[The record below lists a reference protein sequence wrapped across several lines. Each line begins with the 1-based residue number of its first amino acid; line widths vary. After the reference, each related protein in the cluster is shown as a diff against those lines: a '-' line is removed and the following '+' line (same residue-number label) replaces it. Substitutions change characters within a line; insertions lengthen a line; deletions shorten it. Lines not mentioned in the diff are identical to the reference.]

1 MTIGAIHLLLHMN
14 VQLPE
19 FYKDDIQLKW
29 GYVDKIMH
37 NSQWYVQIEITNLK
51 GNILI
56 NCFTTN

>member
-37 NSQWYVQIEITNLK
+37 NSQWYV
-51 GNILI
+51 
-56 NCFTTN
+56 